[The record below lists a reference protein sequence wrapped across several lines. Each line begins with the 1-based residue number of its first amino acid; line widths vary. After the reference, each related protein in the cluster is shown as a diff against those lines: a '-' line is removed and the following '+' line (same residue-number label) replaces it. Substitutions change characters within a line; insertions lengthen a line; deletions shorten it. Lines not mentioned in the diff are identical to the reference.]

1 MTKNKMLLIGIGIVV
16 LLGIVSVVIYKN
28 RQLTADGNII
38 RIGANLSL
46 TGSMPYWSTQIRN
59 GMDMAVS
66 ELSKDDIKIIYEDN
80 QGNAKGAISAF
91 RKLTEQDVCAVVTA
105 HTSIAVP
112 QQVLADQA
120 RIPLIGTV
128 VGVSDFGEKNKWS
141 FIDWPAHE
149 DVVPPLVEYMI
160 RELNCRRA
168 AILVV
173 NDDYGSTGAK
183 VFSRKFV
190 QSGGTISGSESIA
203 NTEKNLR
210 PILAKLLVNGVDSL
224 YTITREETLLNVI
237 KQSREMGFNGYIVGD
252 HAMASSIIDKGLPD
266 NLTGIAFCGSKGI
279 VEIEKAAPKFAANYA
294 KAYGENPDWVALYGY
309 SLAEY
314 VIDAVHK
321 SNGDRVELQKSL
333 SEVDMDTIRGHV
345 KMAKNR
351 KIDTA
356 CVVYIRKSGRFVM
369 VK

>member
-1 MTKNKMLLIGIGIVV
+1 MTKNKKLLIGIGIVA
-16 LLGIVSVVIYKN
+16 LIGIVSVTFYKN
-28 RQLTADGNII
+28 SNNAGTIC
-38 RIGANLSL
+38 IGANLSL
-46 TGSMPYWSTQIRN
+46 TGSMPYWSTQIKN
-59 GMDMAVS
+59 GMDLAM
-66 ELSKDDIKIIYEDN
+66 SKLAKDKIKILYEDN

-91 RKLTEQDVCAVVTA
+91 RKLVGQDVCAVVTA

-120 RIPLIGTV
+120 STPLLGTV

-149 DVVPPLVEYMI
+149 DVVPPLVDYMI
-160 RELNCRRA
+160 KELKCRKA

-183 VFSRKFV
+183 VFSRIFAE
-190 QSGGTISGSESIA
+190 SGGMISGSESIA

-210 PILAKLLVNGVDSL
+210 PILAKLLINGVDSL

-237 KQSREMGFNGYIVGD
+237 KQSREMGFKGYIVGD

-279 VEIEKAAPKFAANYA
+279 VEIEKAAPEFVADYLKT
-294 KAYGENPDWVALYGY
+294 YGENPDWVALYGY

-314 VIDAVHK
+314 LIEAIHK
-321 SNGDRVELQKSL
+321 SNGDREGLQNSL
-333 SEVDMDTIRGHV
+333 SVVDMDTARGHV

-356 CVVYIRKSGRFVM
+356 CVVYIRKNGRFVM